1 MIGKYNRII
10 ALQRKTL
17 TPDAYGGQTEAW
29 ATYATVWA
37 AVKPLKGRELI
48 AAQAAQSAV
57 ANRFE
62 MRYRSDV
69 LASDRIQFGGK
80 NYNITAVIDVEDR
93 REELIVMAETGLNNG

>member
-10 ALQRKTL
+10 ALQRKTQ
-17 TPDAYGGQTEAW
+17 TPDAYGGQTDAW
-29 ATYATVWA
+29 ATYASVWA

-48 AAQAAQSAV
+48 AAQAAQSAM

-69 LASDRIQFGGK
+69 LPSDRIQFGGK
-80 NYNITAVIDVEDR
+80 NYDIEAVLDVEDAHK
-93 REELIVMAETGLNNG
+93 ELIIMATTGLAEG